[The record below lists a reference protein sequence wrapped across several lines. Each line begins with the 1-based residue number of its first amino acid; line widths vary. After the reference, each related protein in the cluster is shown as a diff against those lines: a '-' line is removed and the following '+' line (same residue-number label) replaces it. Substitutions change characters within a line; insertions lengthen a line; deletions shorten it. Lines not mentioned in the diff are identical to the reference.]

1 MLGATLAIFSNYRV
15 GGNPHFLQKKND
27 SQDRKLLPTPNC
39 YKYTQL
45 AVKGKGHQK

>member
-1 MLGATLAIFSNYRV
+1 MDHLSDVLK
-15 GGNPHFLQKKND
+15 LQGRWEPAFFAKKERFTRQKIALYP
-27 SQDRKLLPTPNC
+27 S